1 MMKHLRMR
9 ACTILCCALLA
20 ACGNNSFS
28 ALTSVVPSAERPS
41 APAQRAAPGK
51 PAAALS
57 ENVLYRFKGGMDGS
71 SPQSAL
77 TDVNGTLFGTTLLGG
92 GSNCISG
99 EGGCG
104 TIFSIDTSGSGYN
117 ILHRYP
123 DSGTGGAGPLTLTY
137 ANGQLYG
144 TTGSGGDLS
153 CDFTGYG
160 CGTVFTM
167 DPTGASYNVL
177 YSFASLQ
184 DGERPATA
192 LLDLKGMLY
201 GTTSLGGSG
210 MCYFTSGL
218 VGCGSLYKVNVS
230 SGKKRILYNFQGDS
244 QGGKDGYFPAS
255 YGLIDLNGMLYG
267 TTVAGGLQNCVGE
280 SALNGC
286 GTIFKIRPSGDSYRV
301 VYRFKGANGSGRPN
315 NILDVNGTLYGT
327 TATGGSSACFS
338 QGCGTLFK
346 FDIASHRLT
355 VLYRFRGGN
364 DGSNPN
370 NLLAFMNGAL
380 YSTTVAGGDSQC
392 QGYRGGA
399 GCGTVFKFDLA
410 SERETVLYRFKGGK
424 DGAIPFSGVIEVN
437 GALYGTTAKGGRND
451 NGTVFSLST

>member
-1 MMKHLRMR
+1 MKHLGMR

-20 ACGNNSFS
+20 ACGSNSFS
-28 ALTSVVPSAERPS
+28 SLTAVVPSAERPS
-41 APAQRAAPGK
+41 APAQRVAPGK
-51 PAAALS
+51 PAAHS

-77 TDVNGTLFGTTLLGG
+77 TDVNGTLFGTTLVGG
-92 GSNCISG
+92 GFNCISSG
-99 EGGCG
+99 RGGCG
-104 TIFSIDTSGSGYN
+104 TIFSIDTSGSGYD

-144 TTGSGGDLS
+144 TTGGGGDLN
-153 CDFTGYG
+153 CDRSGYG
-160 CGTVFTM
+160 CGTVFAM
-167 DPTGASYNVL
+167 DPSGASYNVL

-184 DGERPATA
+184 DGEHPATA
-192 LLDLKGMLY
+192 LLDLKGTLY
-201 GTTSLGGSG
+201 GATSLGGSG
-210 MCYFTSGL
+210 TCYFTSGL
-218 VGCGSLYKVNVS
+218 VGCGTLYKVNVS
-230 SGKKRILYNFQGDS
+230 SSKKRILYNF

-255 YGLIDLNGMLYG
+255 YGLIDLHGMLYG
-267 TTVAGGLQNCVGE
+267 TTVAGGLQNCGGD

-286 GTIFKIRPSGDSYRV
+286 GTIFKTRPSGDGYRV

-346 FDIASHRLT
+346 FDIASRRLT

-364 DGSNPN
+364 DGSDPN
-370 NLLAFMNGAL
+370 SLLAYVNGAL
-380 YSTTVAGGDSQC
+380 YSTTVAGGGASC
-392 QGYRGGA
+392 QGYYG
-399 GCGTVFKFDLA
+399 GCGTVFKFDLP
-410 SERETVLYRFKGGK
+410 SGRETVLYRFKGGN
-424 DGAIPFSGVIEVN
+424 DGAEPLSGVIDVN